1 MNLLVTG
8 ATGILGRVL
17 VLELLKQGKSVR
29 ATKREMSN
37 LQEVKKSWD
46 FYTDQADEYFKKIEW
61 VEVDFEDL
69 DSLRIALEGIEGVYH
84 CSAKVSFYPKD
95 EAEMFKTNIEGT
107 KNLLYIAEEKSVKK
121 FLFVSSIAVFNK
133 INEKGEIDEESDF
146 DGKKQNSAYALSKYL
161 SEMEVWRAYAEG
173 MNTIIINP
181 GVIIGSG
188 NWGKSSG
195 DLFPSFE
202 KSPFSF
208 SGGTAYVDVR
218 DVAKTAV
225 ILMEKEK
232 FGERYIIISEN
243 KKYKEVAD
251 KIRQFLGKNESV
263 ILPKFWLNLGYG
275 LNLALGWLFPYLRI
289 ISKENIK
296 MLTEFTPISNKK
308 IIKELN
314 FQFISVKDSLDF
326 HLKNYKNT
334 FSKRN

>member
-1 MNLLVTG
+1 MVLVTG

-37 LQEVKKSWD
+37 LQEVKKSWN
-46 FYTDQADEYFKKIEW
+46 FYTSQADEYFKKIEW

-69 DSLRIALEGIEGVYH
+69 DSLRIVLEGIEEVYH

-121 FLFVSSIAVFNK
+121 FLFVSSIAVFDK
-133 INEKGEIDEESDF
+133 INEKGKIDEESGF

-296 MLTEFTPISNKK
+296 MLTEFIPISNKK

>member
-1 MNLLVTG
+1 MVLVTG

-69 DSLRIALEGIEGVYH
+69 DSLRIALEGIKEVYH

>member
-1 MNLLVTG
+1 MVLVTG

-69 DSLRIALEGIEGVYH
+69 DSLRIALEGIEEVYH

-121 FLFVSSIAVFNK
+121 FLFVSSIAVFDK

-243 KKYKEVAD
+243 KKYKKVGD

>member
-1 MNLLVTG
+1 MVLVTG

-46 FYTDQADEYFKKIEW
+46 FYTNQADEYFKKIEW

-69 DSLRIALEGIEGVYH
+69 DSLRIALEGIEEVYH

-121 FLFVSSIAVFNK
+121 FLFVSSIAVFDK
-133 INEKGEIDEESDF
+133 INEKGKINEESEF
-146 DGKKQNSAYALSKYL
+146 DEKKQNSAYALSKYL
-161 SEMEVWRAYAEG
+161 SEMEIWRAYAEG

-188 NWGKSSG
+188 NWGKSSS

-218 DVAKTAV
+218 DVAKIAV

>member
-1 MNLLVTG
+1 MVLVTG

-29 ATKREMSN
+29 ATKRATSDIS
-37 LQEVKKSWD
+37 EVKKSWD
-46 FYTDQADEYFKKIEW
+46 FYTDQSEEFFKKIEW

-69 DSLRIALEGIEGVYH
+69 DSLRIALEGIEEVYH

-107 KNLLYIAEEKSVKK
+107 KNLLYIVEEKSVKK
-121 FLFVSSIAVFNK
+121 FLFVSSIAVFDK
-133 INEKGEIDEESDF
+133 INEKGKIDEESEF
-146 DGKKQNSAYALSKYL
+146 DEKKQNSAYALSKYL

-173 MNTIIINP
+173 INTIIINP

-218 DVAKTAV
+218 DVAKIAV

-232 FGERYIIISEN
+232 FGERYTIISEN

-275 LNLALGWLFPYLRI
+275 LNLALGWLFPHLRI
-289 ISKENIK
+289 ISKKNIK

-314 FQFISVKDSLDF
+314 FQFISVKDSL
-326 HLKNYKNT
+326 K
-334 FSKRN
+334 S

>member
-1 MNLLVTG
+1 MVLVTG

-37 LQEVKKSWD
+37 LQEVKKSWN
-46 FYTDQADEYFKKIEW
+46 FYTSQADEYFKKIEW

-69 DSLRIALEGIEGVYH
+69 DSLRIALEGIEEVYH

-133 INEKGEIDEESDF
+133 INEKGKIDEESEF
-146 DGKKQNSAYALSKYL
+146 DGKKQNSVYALSKYL

-218 DVAKTAV
+218 DVAKIAV

-326 HLKNYKNT
+326 HLKNYKKT

>member
-1 MNLLVTG
+1 MVLVTG

-37 LQEVKKSWD
+37 LQEVKKSWN
-46 FYTDQADEYFKKIEW
+46 FYTSQADEYFKKIEW

-69 DSLRIALEGIEGVYH
+69 DSLRIVLEGIEEVYH

-121 FLFVSSIAVFNK
+121 FLFVSSIAVFDK
-133 INEKGEIDEESDF
+133 INEKGKIDEESGF

-334 FSKRN
+334 FSKKD

>member
-1 MNLLVTG
+1 MVLVTG

-17 VLELLKQGKSVR
+17 VLELLKQGNSVR

-46 FYTDQADEYFKKIEW
+46 FYTSQADEYFKKIEW

-69 DSLRIALEGIEGVYH
+69 DSLRIALEGIEEVYH

-95 EAEMFKTNIEGT
+95 EAEMLRTNVEGA
-107 KNLLYIAEEKSVKK
+107 KNLLYIAEEKLVKK
-121 FLFVSSIAVFNK
+121 FLFVSSIAVFDK
-133 INEKGEIDEESDF
+133 TNEHGEIDEESEF
-146 DGKKQNSAYALSKYL
+146 DGKKQNSAYALSKYF
-161 SEMEVWRAYAEG
+161 SEMEVWRAYVEG
-173 MNTIIINP
+173 MNVIIINP

-188 NWGKSSG
+188 NWGRSSG

-218 DVAKTAV
+218 DVAKIAV

>member
-1 MNLLVTG
+1 MVLVTG

-121 FLFVSSIAVFNK
+121 FLFVSSIAVFDK

-243 KKYKEVAD
+243 KKYKEVGD

>member
-1 MNLLVTG
+1 MVLVTG

-37 LQEVKKSWD
+37 LQEVKKSWN
-46 FYTDQADEYFKKIEW
+46 FYTSQADEYFKKIEW

-69 DSLRIALEGIEGVYH
+69 DSLRIALEGIEEVYH
-84 CSAKVSFYPKD
+84 CSAKVSFYLKD

-121 FLFVSSIAVFNK
+121 FLFVSSIAVFDK

>member
-1 MNLLVTG
+1 MVLVTG

-61 VEVDFEDL
+61 VEVDFEDV

>member
-1 MNLLVTG
+1 MVLVTG

-29 ATKREMSN
+29 ATKRATSDIS
-37 LQEVKKSWD
+37 EVKKSWD
-46 FYTDQADEYFKKIEW
+46 FYTDQSEEFFKKIEW

-69 DSLRIALEGIEGVYH
+69 DSLRIVLEGVDEVYH

-121 FLFVSSIAVFNK
+121 FLFVSSIAVFDK
-133 INEKGEIDEESDF
+133 INEKGEIDEESGF
-146 DGKKQNSAYALSKYL
+146 DEKKQNSAYALSKYL

-275 LNLALGWLFPYLRI
+275 LNLALGWLFPHLRI

-326 HLKNYKNT
+326 HLKNYNNT

>member
-1 MNLLVTG
+1 MVLVTG

-29 ATKREMSN
+29 ATKRATSDIS
-37 LQEVKKSWD
+37 EVKKSWD
-46 FYTDQADEYFKKIEW
+46 FYTDQSEEFFKKIEW

-69 DSLRIALEGIEGVYH
+69 DSLRIVLEGVDEVYH

-121 FLFVSSIAVFNK
+121 FLFVSSIAVFDK
-133 INEKGEIDEESDF
+133 INEKGKIDEESGF

>member
-1 MNLLVTG
+1 MVLVTG

-46 FYTDQADEYFKKIEW
+46 FYTSQADEYFKKIEW

-69 DSLRIALEGIEGVYH
+69 DSLRIALEGIEEVYH

-107 KNLLYIAEEKSVKK
+107 KNLLYIVEEKSVKK
-121 FLFVSSIAVFNK
+121 FLFVSSIAVFDK
-133 INEKGEIDEESDF
+133 INEKGEIDEESGF
-146 DGKKQNSAYALSKYL
+146 DEKKQNSAYALSKYL

-218 DVAKTAV
+218 DVAKIAV

>member
-1 MNLLVTG
+1 MVLVTG

-37 LQEVKKSWD
+37 LQEVKKSWN
-46 FYTDQADEYFKKIEW
+46 FYTSQADEYFKKIEW

-69 DSLRIALEGIEGVYH
+69 DSLRIALEGIEEVYH

-107 KNLLYIAEEKSVKK
+107 KNLLYIVEEKSVKK
-121 FLFVSSIAVFNK
+121 FLFVSSIAVFDK
-133 INEKGEIDEESDF
+133 INEKGEIDEESGF
-146 DGKKQNSAYALSKYL
+146 DEKKQNSAYALSKYL

-218 DVAKTAV
+218 DVAKIAV

-326 HLKNYKNT
+326 YLKNYKNT

>member
-1 MNLLVTG
+1 MVLVTG

-37 LQEVKKSWD
+37 LQEVKKSWN
-46 FYTDQADEYFKKIEW
+46 FYTSQADEYFKKIEW

-69 DSLRIALEGIEGVYH
+69 DSLRIALEGIEEVYH

-107 KNLLYIAEEKSVKK
+107 KNLLYIVEEKSVKK
-121 FLFVSSIAVFNK
+121 FLFVSSIAVFDK
-133 INEKGEIDEESDF
+133 INEKGEIDEESGF
-146 DGKKQNSAYALSKYL
+146 DEKKQNSAYALSKYL

-218 DVAKTAV
+218 DVAKIAV

-263 ILPKFWLNLGYG
+263 ILPTFWLNLGYG
-275 LNLALGWLFPYLRI
+275 LNLALGWLFPHLRI
-289 ISKENIK
+289 ISKKNIK

-326 HLKNYKNT
+326 YLKNYKNT

>member
-1 MNLLVTG
+1 MVLVTG

-37 LQEVKKSWD
+37 LQEVKKSWN
-46 FYTDQADEYFKKIEW
+46 FYTSQADEYFKKIEW

-69 DSLRIALEGIEGVYH
+69 DSLRIALEGIEEVYH

-107 KNLLYIAEEKSVKK
+107 KNLLYIVEEKSVKK
-121 FLFVSSIAVFNK
+121 FLFVSSIAVFDK
-133 INEKGEIDEESDF
+133 INEKGEIDEESGF
-146 DGKKQNSAYALSKYL
+146 DEKKQNSAYALSKYL

>member
-1 MNLLVTG
+1 M
-8 ATGILGRVL
+8 
-17 VLELLKQGKSVR
+17 KQGKSVR

-37 LQEVKKSWD
+37 LQEVKKSWN
-46 FYTDQADEYFKKIEW
+46 FYTSQADEYFKKIEW

-69 DSLRIALEGIEGVYH
+69 DSLRIALEGIEEVYH

-107 KNLLYIAEEKSVKK
+107 KNLLYIVEEKSVKK
-121 FLFVSSIAVFNK
+121 FLFVSSIAVFDK
-133 INEKGEIDEESDF
+133 INEKGEIDEESGF
-146 DGKKQNSAYALSKYL
+146 DEKKQNSAYALSKYL

-218 DVAKTAV
+218 DVAKIAV

-326 HLKNYKNT
+326 YLKNYKNT

>member
-1 MNLLVTG
+1 MVLVTG

-263 ILPKFWLNLGYG
+263 ILLKFWLNLGYS

-314 FQFISVKDSLDF
+314 FQFISVKDSIDF

>member
-1 MNLLVTG
+1 MVLVTG

-46 FYTDQADEYFKKIEW
+46 FYTSQTDEYFKKIEW

-121 FLFVSSIAVFNK
+121 FLFVSSIAVFDK

-243 KKYKEVAD
+243 KKYKEVGD

-334 FSKRN
+334 FSKKD

>member
-1 MNLLVTG
+1 MVLVTG

-37 LQEVKKSWD
+37 LQEVKKSWN
-46 FYTDQADEYFKKIEW
+46 FYTSQADEYFKKIEW

-69 DSLRIALEGIEGVYH
+69 DSLRIVLEGIEEVYH

-121 FLFVSSIAVFNK
+121 FLFVSSIAVFDK
-133 INEKGEIDEESDF
+133 INEKGKIDEESGF

>member
-1 MNLLVTG
+1 MVLVTG
-8 ATGILGRVL
+8 GTGILGRVL

>member
-1 MNLLVTG
+1 MVLVTG

-37 LQEVKKSWD
+37 LQEVKKSWN
-46 FYTDQADEYFKKIEW
+46 FYTSQADEYFKKIEW

-69 DSLRIALEGIEGVYH
+69 DSLRIALEGIEEVYH

-121 FLFVSSIAVFNK
+121 FLFVSSIAVFDK

-218 DVAKTAV
+218 DVAKIAV
-225 ILMEKEK
+225 VLMEKEK

>member
-1 MNLLVTG
+1 MVLVTG

-29 ATKREMSN
+29 ATKRATSDIS
-37 LQEVKKSWD
+37 EVKKSWD
-46 FYTDQADEYFKKIEW
+46 FYTDQSEEFFKKIEW

-69 DSLRIALEGIEGVYH
+69 DSLRIVLEGVDEVYH

-121 FLFVSSIAVFNK
+121 FLFVSSIAVFDK
-133 INEKGEIDEESDF
+133 INEKGEIDEESGF
-146 DGKKQNSAYALSKYL
+146 DEKKQNSAYALSKYL

-275 LNLALGWLFPYLRI
+275 LNLALGWLFPHLRI

>member
-1 MNLLVTG
+1 MVLVTG

-37 LQEVKKSWD
+37 LREVKKSWD
-46 FYTDQADEYFKKIEW
+46 FYTSQTDEYFKKLEW

-69 DSLRIALEGIEGVYH
+69 DSLRIALEGIEEVYH

-121 FLFVSSIAVFNK
+121 FLFVSSIAVFDK

-208 SGGTAYVDVR
+208 GGGTAYVDVR
-218 DVAKTAV
+218 DVTKIAV

-263 ILPKFWLNLGYG
+263 IFPKFWLNLGYG

>member
-1 MNLLVTG
+1 MVLVTG

-37 LQEVKKSWD
+37 LQEVKKSWN
-46 FYTDQADEYFKKIEW
+46 FYTSQADEYFKKIEW

-69 DSLRIALEGIEGVYH
+69 DSLRIALEGIEEVYH

-95 EAEMFKTNIEGT
+95 EAEMLRTNVEGA
-107 KNLLYIAEEKSVKK
+107 KNLLYIAEEKLVKK
-121 FLFVSSIAVFNK
+121 FLFVSSIAVFDK
-133 INEKGEIDEESDF
+133 TNEHGEIDEESEF
-146 DGKKQNSAYALSKYL
+146 DGKKQNSAYALSKYF
-161 SEMEVWRAYAEG
+161 SEMEVWRAYVEG
-173 MNTIIINP
+173 MNVIIINP

-188 NWGKSSG
+188 NWGRSSG

>member
-1 MNLLVTG
+1 MVLVTG

-37 LQEVKKSWD
+37 LQEVKKSWN
-46 FYTDQADEYFKKIEW
+46 FYTSQADEYFKKIEW

-69 DSLRIALEGIEGVYH
+69 DSLRIVLEGIEEVYH

-121 FLFVSSIAVFNK
+121 FLFVSSIAVFDK
-133 INEKGEIDEESDF
+133 INEKGKIDEESGF

-161 SEMEVWRAYAEG
+161 SEMEVWRTYAEG

-334 FSKRN
+334 FSKKD

>member
-1 MNLLVTG
+1 MVLVTG

-46 FYTDQADEYFKKIEW
+46 FYTSQTDEYFKKIEW

-69 DSLRIALEGIEGVYH
+69 DSLRIALEGIKEVYH

-121 FLFVSSIAVFNK
+121 ILFVSSIAVFDK
-133 INEKGEIDEESDF
+133 INEKGEINEESEF
-146 DGKKQNSAYALSKYL
+146 DEKKQNSAYALSKYL
-161 SEMEVWRAYAEG
+161 SEMEIWRAYAEG

-188 NWGKSSG
+188 NWGKSSS

-218 DVAKTAV
+218 DVAKIAV

>member
-1 MNLLVTG
+1 MVLVTG

-121 FLFVSSIAVFNK
+121 FLFVSSIAVFDK

-243 KKYKEVAD
+243 KKYKKVGD

>member
-1 MNLLVTG
+1 MVLVTG

-251 KIRQFLGKNESV
+251 KIRRFLGKNESV

>member
-1 MNLLVTG
+1 MVLVTG

-37 LQEVKKSWD
+37 LQEVKKSWN
-46 FYTDQADEYFKKIEW
+46 FYTSQADEYFKKIEW

-69 DSLRIALEGIEGVYH
+69 DSLRIALEGIEEVYH
-84 CSAKVSFYPKD
+84 CSAKVSFYLKD

-121 FLFVSSIAVFNK
+121 FLFVSSIAVFDK

-326 HLKNYKNT
+326 YLKNYKNT

>member
-1 MNLLVTG
+1 MVLVTG

-218 DVAKTAV
+218 DVAKIAV

>member
-1 MNLLVTG
+1 MVLVTG

-107 KNLLYIAEEKSVKK
+107 KNLLYIVEEKSVKK
-121 FLFVSSIAVFNK
+121 FLFVSSIAVFDK
-133 INEKGEIDEESDF
+133 INEKGEIDEESGF
-146 DGKKQNSAYALSKYL
+146 DEKKQNSAYALSKYL

-218 DVAKTAV
+218 DVAKIAV

>member
-1 MNLLVTG
+1 MVLVTG

-37 LQEVKKSWD
+37 LQEVKKSWN
-46 FYTDQADEYFKKIEW
+46 FYTSQADEYFKKIEW

-69 DSLRIALEGIEGVYH
+69 DSLRIVLEGIEEVYH
-84 CSAKVSFYPKD
+84 CSAKVSFYPED
-95 EAEMFKTNIEGT
+95 EAEMFKTNIERT

-121 FLFVSSIAVFNK
+121 FLFVSSIAVFDK
-133 INEKGEIDEESDF
+133 INEKGKIDEESGF